1 MILTASLV
9 KTSLFLVPTLSVH
22 IPLANFY
29 LRQVSS
35 AECAPNSLTRW
46 NPKTAAWIIESGV
59 EYKDIRAFV
68 GHKSYHSVDSLKK
81 LDSYDYIGVEYKRAF
96 K

>member
-9 KTSLFLVPTLSVH
+9 KTSLFLVPTLSVQ
-22 IPLANFY
+22 LGDVFY

-35 AECAPNSLTRW
+35 AECSPSSVTRW
-46 NPKTAAWIIESGV
+46 NPKTVTWIIESGV
-59 EYKDIRAFV
+59 EHKDIRAFV

-81 LDSYDYIGVEYKRAF
+81 LDSYDYIGIEYKKEF
-96 K
+96 